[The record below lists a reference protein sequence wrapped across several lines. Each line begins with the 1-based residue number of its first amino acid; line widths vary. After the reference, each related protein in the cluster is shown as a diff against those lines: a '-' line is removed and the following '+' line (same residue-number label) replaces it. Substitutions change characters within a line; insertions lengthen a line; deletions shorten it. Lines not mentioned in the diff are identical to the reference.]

1 MKSKRFTPAIA
12 CLVVCLAAAQAAAQT
27 VEYPLTLAASAQ
39 VTKGATTIATTFTIH
54 LDRLIHETFR
64 TRVTDALKF
73 GGYPKF
79 LPALRALPSIG
90 TIEVGARKVELKYA
104 REDKREKGIRLVLV
118 ADQPLFFLPDP
129 AKAKAGYELTVVDLN
144 LDAKG
149 SGTGTMAGAARV
161 KPAPDGAVVLDDFA
175 ETPVELTVRRLPG
188 K

>member
-1 MKSKRFTPAIA
+1 MRSKRFTPAIA
-12 CLVVCLAAAQAAAQT
+12 CLFVCVATAQAAAQAAD
-27 VEYPLTLAASAQ
+27 YPLTLAASAQ

-79 LPALRALPSIG
+79 LPALRALPAIG

-104 REDKREKGIRLVLV
+104 REEKREKGIRLVLV
-118 ADQPLFFLPDP
+118 ADQPLFFLPGA

-161 KPAPDGAVVLDDFA
+161 KPAPDDGVVLDDFA
-175 ETPVELTVRRLPG
+175 ETPVELTVRRLPE